1 MVGIGWKHRNTRLS
15 EIVDVLVVM
24 CLHQNGRCP
33 QMFASNF
40 KQEAVQLEL
49 MTCLKFPLAKCY
61 YPHEG
66 GLKSGDAE
74 CLEEVR

>member
-1 MVGIGWKHRNTRLS
+1 MGTLLFVVGIGWKHRNIGLS

-24 CLHQNGRCP
+24 CLHQNGCCS

-49 MTCLKFPLAKCY
+49 MTCLKFPLAKWEVVNATT
-61 YPHEG
+61 HMKG
-66 GLKSGDAE
+66 G
-74 CLEEVR
+74 